1 MGRMRRSSSAASA
14 SGSSS
19 RSCSRSNTGGDV
31 VITAGRTSQEVFQHH
46 GEALGVEDLDAIV
59 ADYADDAV
67 FITREGVVRGK
78 DGIRQ
83 AFADLL
89 GQIPQ
94 AVWDIKSTV
103 FEGDVLLLQ
112 HWGAESANTR

>member
-1 MGRMRRSSSAASA
+1 
-14 SGSSS
+14 
-19 RSCSRSNTGGDV
+19 

-46 GEALGVEDLDAIV
+46 GEALGAEDLDAIV

-67 FITREGVVRGK
+67 FITRDGVVRGK

-94 AVWDIKSTV
+94 AAWDIKTTV
-103 FEGDVLLLQ
+103 FEGDVLYLE
-112 HWGAESANTR
+112 WAADSANSRVDDGVDTFIFEDGLITLQTVSCTVTAK

>member
-19 RSCSRSNTGGDV
+19 RSCSRSNTGGGV

-46 GEALGVEDLDAIV
+46 GEALGAEDLDAIV

-94 AVWDIKSTV
+94 AGWALQSTIL
-103 FEGDVLLLQ
+103 GGQVLLAQ
-112 HWGAESANTR
+112 WGGGSGN

>member
-1 MGRMRRSSSAASA
+1 M
-14 SGSSS
+14 
-19 RSCSRSNTGGDV
+19 
-31 VITAGRTSQEVFQHH
+31 ITAGRTSQEVFQHH

-103 FEGDVLLLQ
+103 FEGDVLLL
-112 HWGAESANTR
+112 HWGAESANTRVDDGVDTFIFEDGLITLQTVNCTVTPKS